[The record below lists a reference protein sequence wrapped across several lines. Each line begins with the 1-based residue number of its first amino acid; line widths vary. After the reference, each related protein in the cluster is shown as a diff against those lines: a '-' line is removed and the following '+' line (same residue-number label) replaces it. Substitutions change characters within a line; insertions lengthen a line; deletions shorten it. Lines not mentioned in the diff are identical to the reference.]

1 MAWQKRVNYSY
12 YYRST
17 KDQGCVTTHYLG
29 RESELRAHQ
38 AALEDQ
44 ARHTARIQERQEQQA
59 WEALDAQLTTTH
71 MQITSLTHALLADGE
86 LYRRNRGEWR
96 KRRTSNSRSW
106 FVNLLYDHSSGQWEG
121 HAILSAVFGS
131 NFCHCTSQVV
141 LGKASPSRHGG
152 VACPL
157 WESIWGVG
165 SQSSQNARDL
175 RKNPTP

>member
-1 MAWQKRVNYSY
+1 LLEHEAY
-12 YYRST
+12 
-17 KDQGCVTTHYLG
+17 
-29 RESELRAHQ
+29 
-38 AALEDQ
+38 AAIVQQRLAPSDQ
-44 ARHTARIQERQEQQA
+44 ALASD
-59 WEALDAQLTTTH
+59 EALDAWLRQ
-71 MQITSLTHALLADGE
+71 
-86 LYRRNRGEWR
+86 NV
-96 KRRTSNSRSW
+96 SNSRSW

-175 RKNPTP
+175 RKHPTP

>member
-1 MAWQKRVNYSY
+1 MQVGLFVFETAYSLDTAVLAKHAEDVGFESFWVPEHPVIPGQTTSPYRGSADGVLPDAYKRIVDPFIALVWASA
-12 YYRST
+12 
-17 KDQGCVTTHYLG
+17 VTTTIKLG
-29 RESELRAHQ
+29 TGICLVP
-38 AALEDQ
+38 D
-44 ARHTARIQERQEQQA
+44 
-59 WEALDAQLTTTH
+59 
-71 MQITSLTHALLADGE
+71 
-86 LYRRNRGEWR
+86 
-96 KRRTSNSRSW
+96 SNSRSW

-131 NFCHCTSQVV
+131 NFCHFTSQVV

-175 RKNPTP
+175 RKNPTQ